1 MLAFIEQRFL
11 SGAHLTLRDANAN
24 PGLDMFDF
32 TNSPSLNAAVSTA
45 PAPVVGEHDCPFV
58 DPPVESGP

>member
-11 SGAHLTLRDANAN
+11 AGAHLTLRDANAN

-32 TNSPSLNAAVSTA
+32 TNSPSLNATVPTA
-45 PAPVVGEHDCPFV
+45 PAPVVGEHDCPF
-58 DPPVESGP
+58 P